1 MATSQNYRLRGM
13 IFGLLFCGFPV
24 LALWLAQ
31 HEVSPREVPLQW
43 EGVLALFFVWGVWIF
58 VAGLFNIG
66 PDSALSY
73 FAGSIIAALFA
84 VVTWLFAW
92 RQKSGGNGGIP
103 FLPDAWNQII
113 GRLMLALGGLILA
126 IAALAFFRTAMRKR
140 RMDDDD
146 VA

>member
-31 HEVSPREVPLQW
+31 HEVPPREVPLQW

-66 PDSALSY
+66 PDSALSS

-92 RQKSGGNGGIP
+92 RSIFTRCLESDYWPIDARAWWLDFGDCCPCFFSDGN
-103 FLPDAWNQII
+103 AE
-113 GRLMLALGGLILA
+113 A
-126 IAALAFFRTAMRKR
+126 
-140 RMDDDD
+140 
-146 VA
+146 